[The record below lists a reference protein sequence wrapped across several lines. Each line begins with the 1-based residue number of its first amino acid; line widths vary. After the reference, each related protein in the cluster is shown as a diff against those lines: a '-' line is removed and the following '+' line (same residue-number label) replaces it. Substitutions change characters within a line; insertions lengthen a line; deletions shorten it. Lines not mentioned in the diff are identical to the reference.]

1 MENRQNKPPE
11 GGTASGHGGQKF
23 HTDSE
28 QAKLHKSKLR
38 MESREERLN
47 KARERLAKQK
57 PPKKPG
63 PIKRIA
69 RIAGHET
76 HAFLHGKVYQEE
88 RDNVGVEGG
97 HFVERSGEAALH
109 YGRHK
114 VRRAIREHPAKA
126 AARAES
132 RYIKAT
138 ADYHSR
144 KFAQEQPE
152 AQSAAAR
159 LWHRHKLKREYQRKA
174 RETAKQTAKAAE
186 QTVSATERF
195 VREAAA
201 FVKRHPV
208 GTLLAL
214 GCLLVVLTLQS
225 CMSSMVSVGNS
236 TLAAIA
242 ASTYK
247 AEDADML
254 GAEAAYCALEDELQR
269 YLDTYTRTHDYDEYH
284 FDLDTIE
291 HDPYVLISMISALHE
306 GAWTLDE
313 VQGKLQDL
321 FDRQYILTED
331 VVVEV
336 RYRTVTRTDSEGNDY
351 EVDVPY
357 NYGLN
362 PEKLGAVS
370 SYLCD
375 PATAHAEFMLVKNQY
390 QGETDRRAGH
400 GALCYQIRQ
409 AFPHGEVTAEEANR
423 IGYETAMRW
432 TKGKYQFFVC
442 THIDKE
448 HIHNHIYYN
457 STAYDRSRK
466 FRNFIGSSFALR
478 RLSDRVCLE
487 HDLSVIAN
495 PKLHSKG
502 RYLHYGQWLGENQKL
517 SQKEQIRFAIDAAL
531 TERPVDFA
539 DFLRRMETAGIQV
552 KRGRG
557 GVISFLVPGQQR
569 AARFRASTLGD
580 GYGPEDVQAVIDG
593 KAPTR
598 TATARKA
605 PAPRRVNLLIDIQE
619 RMRQGKGPAY
629 ERWAKVYN
637 LKQMAAALQY
647 LKEHQLFEYDDLAA
661 KTDAATER
669 FHTLAGDIQQTE
681 AELSRVSDLMAAVVQ
696 YAKTRPAFDGYKAAK
711 YNRKYLAE
719 HEAEL
724 ADYRAAKATMAEL
737 LGGEKL
743 PKMDVLK
750 EKRRQLA
757 ARKKALYLE
766 YRKAQQDMRELVAVK
781 GSVDHLRGLT
791 DNQRNKEQAR

>member
-11 GGTASGHGGQKF
+11 GGAASGHGGQKF

-28 QAKLHKSKLR
+28 QAKLYKSKLR

-47 KARERLAKQK
+47 KARERLANQK

-63 PIKRIA
+63 PVKRIA

-186 QTVSATERF
+186 QTASATERF

-269 YLDTYTRTHDYDEYH
+269 CLDTYTRTHDYDEYH

-313 VQGKLQDL
+313 VRGTLQDL

-351 EVDVPY
+351 EVEVPY
-357 NYGLN
+357 NYYICYVTLEN
-362 PEKLGAVS
+362 FNLSHVPVYMMSEEQLS
-370 SYLCD
+370 MY
-375 PATAHAEFMLVKNQY
+375 
-390 QGETDRRAGH
+390 
-400 GALCYQIRQ
+400 ALY
-409 AFPHGEVTAEEANR
+409 
-423 IGYETAMRW
+423 M
-432 TKGKYQFFVC
+432 
-442 THIDKE
+442 
-448 HIHNHIYYN
+448 
-457 STAYDRSRK
+457 
-466 FRNFIGSSFALR
+466 
-478 RLSDRVCLE
+478 
-487 HDLSVIAN
+487 
-495 PKLHSKG
+495 
-502 RYLHYGQWLGENQKL
+502 
-517 SQKEQIRFAIDAAL
+517 
-531 TERPVDFA
+531 
-539 DFLRRMETAGIQV
+539 
-552 KRGRG
+552 
-557 GVISFLVPGQQR
+557 
-569 AARFRASTLGD
+569 STLGNRPD
-580 GYGPEDVQAVIDG
+580 LFPSSGYIGKYITNRPPEHEVPESYLDDETFAAILKEAEKYLGFPYVWGGSSPNTSFDCSGFVSYVYNQCGWDFGRLGAQGLYNIS
-593 KAPTR
+593 TR
-598 TATARKA
+598 TSSPKPGDLVFFTGTYDTQGISHVGIYVGDGWMLHCGDPISYA
-605 PAPRRVNLLIDIQE
+605 NLNSSYWQSHLY
-619 RMRQGKGPAY
+619 AY
-629 ERWAKVYN
+629 GR
-637 LKQMAAALQY
+637 
-647 LKEHQLFEYDDLAA
+647 
-661 KTDAATER
+661 
-669 FHTLAGDIQQTE
+669 
-681 AELSRVSDLMAAVVQ
+681 
-696 YAKTRPAFDGYKAAK
+696 
-711 YNRKYLAE
+711 
-719 HEAEL
+719 
-724 ADYRAAKATMAEL
+724 
-737 LGGEKL
+737 L
-743 PKMDVLK
+743 P
-750 EKRRQLA
+750 
-757 ARKKALYLE
+757 
-766 YRKAQQDMRELVAVK
+766 
-781 GSVDHLRGLT
+781 
-791 DNQRNKEQAR
+791 